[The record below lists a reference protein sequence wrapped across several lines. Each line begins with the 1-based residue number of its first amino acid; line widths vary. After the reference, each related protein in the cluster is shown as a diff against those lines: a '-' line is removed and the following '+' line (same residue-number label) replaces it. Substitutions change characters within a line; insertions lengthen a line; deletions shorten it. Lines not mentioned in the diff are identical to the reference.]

1 MIVHRV
7 TLKGVLKAIP
17 PGPAFMRGVL
27 VAAAAIIRRRTSAG
41 VDVRGQQFAPYVPAY
56 ALARQEAGRKVSP
69 PDLRITG
76 QMMGSLTIA
85 MVNDG
90 HGLLGFGGQHVNA
103 TLRKKSR
110 KGVKAV
116 ASRAT
121 GNTPNSMLAAGNQ
134 RKRRFFALSPAEK
147 TECIRKSISLLVK
160 RAKK

>member
-41 VDVRGQQFAPYVPAY
+41 VDVRGQQFVPYVPAY
-56 ALARQEAGRKVSP
+56 ALARKEAGRKVSP

-103 TLRKKSR
+103 TLGRKAR
-110 KGVKAV
+110 
-116 ASRAT
+116 ASRVT
-121 GNTPNSMLAAGNQ
+121 GNSPNSMLAAGNQ
-134 RKRRFFALSPAEK
+134 RKRRFFALSPTEK